1 MAIAFARWKLVAGG
15 LLPLVAA
22 LILVLSLM
30 DRGTGQPP
38 AARAAI
44 LSGAA
49 DDPRPVA
56 EDNPDAPVAYSP
68 PAPANARLAVLQAL
82 QHAAE
87 ANASS
92 EQVAAAP
99 GQEPLLAVAGAAVGG
114 GWVRSAALSGSG
126 GPVPGSTNWGPGEAS
141 VQTAAVAAP
150 PVSSRTTAPPSQA
163 VIVWPANGPVTS
175 LYGPSHPLGIDIG
188 LSFGTPLRAAA
199 SGRVSFVGGDPC
211 CNYGYY
217 VDIDHGNGVMTRYGH
232 LIQPSFLRTGDP
244 VRIGDTIGYA
254 GSTGNST
261 GPHLH
266 FEVRLHGM
274 PVNPLLVLP

>member
-1 MAIAFARWKLVAGG
+1 MTIAFARWKLIGG
-15 LLPLVAA
+15 AVLPLAAA
-22 LILVLSLM
+22 LILVSALVHHGGGRASAS
-30 DRGTGQPP
+30 RSAAPETGT
-38 AARAAI
+38 AN
-44 LSGAA
+44 
-49 DDPRPVA
+49 DPRPSPV
-56 EDNPDAPVAYSP
+56 DDPDSPLAYSP
-68 PAPANARLAVLQAL
+68 PAPANARFVVLQAL
-82 QHAAE
+82 QDAAE
-87 ANASS
+87 VNVPTAQAPVPP
-92 EQVAAAP
+92 EQDPAAATP
-99 GQEPLLAVAGAAVGG
+99 APVG
-114 GWVRSAALSGSG
+114 GWVRSAALSGTG
-126 GPVPGSTNWGPGEAS
+126 GPVPGSTTWGPGSSPA
-141 VQTAAVAAP
+141 QVAAALSGP
-150 PVSSRTTAPPSQA
+150 SRVAPSPRA

-211 CNYGYY
+211 CSYGYY

-232 LIQPSFLRTGDP
+232 LIQPSFLRSGDP